1 MADKKDKIIFQ
12 NYSYT
17 FLADS
22 LEMMRGNC
30 VIIHSDKKLYKLF
43 MAVVDYVNLQLP
55 DVDEEITDINVAL
68 TLK

>member
-1 MADKKDKIIFQ
+1 
-12 NYSYT
+12 
-17 FLADS
+17 
-22 LEMMRGNC
+22 MMRGNC

-68 TLK
+68 TLN